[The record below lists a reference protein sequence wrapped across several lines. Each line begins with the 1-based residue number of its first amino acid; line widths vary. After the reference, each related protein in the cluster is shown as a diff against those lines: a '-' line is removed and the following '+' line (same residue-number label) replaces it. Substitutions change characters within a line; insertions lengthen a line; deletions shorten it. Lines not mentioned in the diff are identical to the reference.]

1 MTNRN
6 RNMERA
12 IRRRERKRLADL
24 NRNDRSVFEVMIK
37 VTLTALAVI
46 IGLAIWIWAAETQAE
61 KEAFAAALRRT
72 RLIRR
77 EELMDTECFHVPPL
91 PEVLPADGEPPQAI
105 EIKEAKQAEKLPAEP
120 AGHWENLGRHKI
132 THYCPERCCNGENAW
147 ETASG
152 APMTF
157 GRTVAASAREFPF
170 GTKLRIDGK
179 EYTVEDRGV
188 GPGCIDI
195 LVPTHKEGRQ
205 RGRFYTDVYVWRED

>member
-46 IGLAIWIWAAETQAE
+46 IGLAIWIWAAEAQAE
-61 KEAFAAALRRT
+61 EEAFAAVLRRT
-72 RLIRR
+72 RLIHR
-77 EELMDTECFHVPPL
+77 EELMDTECLHVPPL
-91 PEVLPADGEPPQAI
+91 PEVLPAEGEPPQAI
-105 EIKEAKQAEKLPAEP
+105 EIKEAKQAEELPAEP
-120 AGHWENLGRHKI
+120 AGHWENLG
-132 THYCPERCCNGENAW
+132 

-170 GTKLRIDGK
+170 GTKLLINGK